1 MKRKLP
7 IILVASSAIMLA
19 ASTIGSTKATLT
31 YMSDNY
37 LAQIDI
43 KSIGV
48 TLTENGND
56 VSWRDYKHKDDDWSE
71 ATGVLLGDMLKNAGD
86 EKLIL
91 DKKYDEKLAV
101 KNSGSIDEYVRVTVQ
116 HYWAD
121 KETGDKL
128 SNLDPSNIQ
137 IDFTNDGWTEDKSA
151 ETTERNVFY
160 YNSILKKGQTSTDF
174 TDKISIS
181 GDIAAIVG
189 QTSQTDDNG
198 LTTITTTY
206 EYDGAQFVLEA
217 TVDAVQTH
225 NAKDAIKSAW
235 GVDVNI
241 SDDGA
246 LSFSA
251 VYWLRRRG
259 AFGLGRCFS
268 GVRGTLHTG

>member
-7 IILVASSAIMLA
+7 IILVASSVIMLA

-128 SNLDPSNIQ
+128 SNLDPPKIQ
-137 IDFTNDGWTEDKSA
+137 IDFTNDGWTEDESA

-174 TDKISIS
+174 TDKSVYP
-181 GDIAAIVG
+181 AILQPLWVRHHRLMI
-189 QTSQTDDNG
+189 TDLQPSLLPMNMMVRA
-198 LTTITTTY
+198 LCWRRLLMQYRHTMRR
-206 EYDGAQFVLEA
+206 AQ
-217 TVDAVQTH
+217 
-225 NAKDAIKSAW
+225 
-235 GVDVNI
+235 
-241 SDDGA
+241 
-246 LSFSA
+246 
-251 VYWLRRRG
+251 LR
-259 AFGLGRCFS
+259 
-268 GVRGTLHTG
+268 VRGVLM

>member
-121 KETGDKL
+121 KETGQ
-128 SNLDPSNIQ
+128 NLIHQ
-137 IDFTNDGWTEDKSA
+137 RYRLT
-151 ETTERNVFY
+151 
-160 YNSILKKGQTSTDF
+160 LQTM
-174 TDKISIS
+174 
-181 GDIAAIVG
+181 VG
-189 QTSQTDDNG
+189 QRIRVLRLQSEMYF
-198 LTTITTTY
+198 TTIL
-206 EYDGAQFVLEA
+206 F
-217 TVDAVQTH
+217 
-225 NAKDAIKSAW
+225 
-235 GVDVNI
+235 
-241 SDDGA
+241 
-246 LSFSA
+246 
-251 VYWLRRRG
+251 
-259 AFGLGRCFS
+259 
-268 GVRGTLHTG
+268 

>member
-128 SNLDPSNIQ
+128 SNLDPSKIQ

-181 GDIAAIVG
+181 AI
-189 QTSQTDDNG
+189 SQLLWVRHHRLMITDLQPSLLPMNMMVRY
-198 LTTITTTY
+198 LCWRQLLMQYRHTMQRT
-206 EYDGAQFVLEA
+206 Q
-217 TVDAVQTH
+217 
-225 NAKDAIKSAW
+225 
-235 GVDVNI
+235 
-241 SDDGA
+241 
-246 LSFSA
+246 
-251 VYWLRRRG
+251 LR
-259 AFGLGRCFS
+259 
-268 GVRGTLHTG
+268 VRGVLM

>member
-7 IILVASSAIMLA
+7 LILVASSAIMLA

-71 ATGVLLGDMLKNAGD
+71 ATGVLLGDMLENAGD

-91 DKKYDEKLAV
+91 DKKYDEKL
-101 KNSGSIDEYVRVTVQ
+101 
-116 HYWAD
+116 
-121 KETGDKL
+121 
-128 SNLDPSNIQ
+128 SNFDPSKIQ
-137 IDFTNDGWTEDKSA
+137 IGFTNDGWTEDESA
-151 ETTERNVFY
+151 KTTERNVFY
-160 YNSILKKGQTSTDF
+160 YNSILKKGQTSPDF
-174 TDKISIS
+174 ADKISIA
-181 GDIAAIVG
+181 GDIATIVD

-206 EYDGAQFVLEA
+206 EYDGALFVLEA

-246 LSFSA
+246 LS
-251 VYWLRRRG
+251 LE
-259 AFGLGRCFS
+259 
-268 GVRGTLHTG
+268 

>member
-71 ATGVLLGDMLKNAGD
+71 ATGVLIGDMLENAGD

-128 SNLDPSNIQ
+128 SNLDPSKIQ

-160 YNSILKKGQTSTDF
+160 YNSILKKGQTSSDF

-181 GDIAAIVG
+181 GDIATIVG

-241 SDDGA
+241 SDDGE
-246 LSFSA
+246 LS
-251 VYWLRRRG
+251 LE
-259 AFGLGRCFS
+259 
-268 GVRGTLHTG
+268 

>member
-101 KNSGSIDEYVRVTVQ
+101 KNSGSIDEYVRVTRRQ
-116 HYWAD
+116 AISFQTLIHQRYRLTLQTMA
-121 KETGDKL
+121 
-128 SNLDPSNIQ
+128 
-137 IDFTNDGWTEDKSA
+137 
-151 ETTERNVFY
+151 
-160 YNSILKKGQTSTDF
+160 GQRMRVLRLQSEMYF
-174 TDKISIS
+174 
-181 GDIAAIVG
+181 
-189 QTSQTDDNG
+189 
-198 LTTITTTY
+198 TTIL
-206 EYDGAQFVLEA
+206 F
-217 TVDAVQTH
+217 
-225 NAKDAIKSAW
+225 
-235 GVDVNI
+235 
-241 SDDGA
+241 
-246 LSFSA
+246 
-251 VYWLRRRG
+251 
-259 AFGLGRCFS
+259 
-268 GVRGTLHTG
+268 

>member
-101 KNSGSIDEYVRVTVQ
+101 KNSGSIDEYVRVSVQ

-181 GDIAAIVG
+181 AIL
-189 QTSQTDDNG
+189 QTLWVRHHRLMITDLQPSLLPMNMMVRN
-198 LTTITTTY
+198 LCWRQLLMQYRHTMQRT
-206 EYDGAQFVLEA
+206 Q
-217 TVDAVQTH
+217 
-225 NAKDAIKSAW
+225 
-235 GVDVNI
+235 
-241 SDDGA
+241 
-246 LSFSA
+246 
-251 VYWLRRRG
+251 LR
-259 AFGLGRCFS
+259 
-268 GVRGTLHTG
+268 VRGVLM

>member
-71 ATGVLLGDMLKNAGD
+71 ATGVLLGD
-86 EKLIL
+86 KLIL

-116 HYWAD
+116 HYWVD

-128 SNLDPSNIQ
+128 SKLDPSKIQ

-160 YNSILKKGQTSTDF
+160 YNSILKKGQTSSDF

-189 QTSQTDDNG
+189 QTTQTDDNG

-206 EYDGAQFVLEA
+206 EYDGALFVLEA

-246 LSFSA
+246 LS
-251 VYWLRRRG
+251 LE
-259 AFGLGRCFS
+259 
-268 GVRGTLHTG
+268 

>member
-128 SNLDPSNIQ
+128 SKLDPSKIQ

-151 ETTERNVFY
+151 GTNRAKCILLQY
-160 YNSILKKGQTSTDF
+160 YFKKGQTSTDF

-181 GDIAAIVG
+181 GDIAALWVRHHRLMI
-189 QTSQTDDNG
+189 TDLQPSLLPMNMMVRN
-198 LTTITTTY
+198 LCWRQLLMQYRHTMQRT
-206 EYDGAQFVLEA
+206 Q
-217 TVDAVQTH
+217 
-225 NAKDAIKSAW
+225 
-235 GVDVNI
+235 
-241 SDDGA
+241 
-246 LSFSA
+246 
-251 VYWLRRRG
+251 LR
-259 AFGLGRCFS
+259 
-268 GVRGTLHTG
+268 VRGVLM

>member
-7 IILVASSAIMLA
+7 IILAASSAIMLA

-128 SNLDPSNIQ
+128 SKLDPSKIQ
-137 IDFTNDGWTEDKSA
+137 IDFTNDGWTEDESA

-174 TDKISIS
+174 QTKSVYPAISQLLWVRHHRLMTTDLPPSLQHMS
-181 GDIAAIVG
+181 MMVR
-189 QTSQTDDNG
+189 
-198 LTTITTTY
+198 
-206 EYDGAQFVLEA
+206 
-217 TVDAVQTH
+217 
-225 NAKDAIKSAW
+225 
-235 GVDVNI
+235 
-241 SDDGA
+241 A
-246 LSFSA
+246 LCWRRLLMQ
-251 VYWLRRRG
+251 YRHTMQRTQLR
-259 AFGLGRCFS
+259 
-268 GVRGTLHTG
+268 VRGVLM

>member
-128 SNLDPSNIQ
+128 SNLIHQ
-137 IDFTNDGWTEDKSA
+137 RYRLTLQTMA
-151 ETTERNVFY
+151 
-160 YNSILKKGQTSTDF
+160 GQRIRVLRLQSEMYF
-174 TDKISIS
+174 
-181 GDIAAIVG
+181 
-189 QTSQTDDNG
+189 
-198 LTTITTTY
+198 TTIL
-206 EYDGAQFVLEA
+206 F
-217 TVDAVQTH
+217 
-225 NAKDAIKSAW
+225 
-235 GVDVNI
+235 
-241 SDDGA
+241 
-246 LSFSA
+246 
-251 VYWLRRRG
+251 
-259 AFGLGRCFS
+259 
-268 GVRGTLHTG
+268 

>member
-101 KNSGSIDEYVRVTVQ
+101 KNSGSIDEYVRVSVQ

-128 SNLDPSNIQ
+128 SNLDPSKIQ

-174 TDKISIS
+174 IDKISIS
-181 GDIAAIVG
+181 GDIAALWVRHHRLMI
-189 QTSQTDDNG
+189 TDLQPSLLPMNMMVRN
-198 LTTITTTY
+198 LCWRQLLMQYRHTMQRT
-206 EYDGAQFVLEA
+206 Q
-217 TVDAVQTH
+217 
-225 NAKDAIKSAW
+225 
-235 GVDVNI
+235 
-241 SDDGA
+241 
-246 LSFSA
+246 
-251 VYWLRRRG
+251 LR
-259 AFGLGRCFS
+259 
-268 GVRGTLHTG
+268 VRGVLM

>member
-128 SNLDPSNIQ
+128 SKLDPSKIQ

-181 GDIAAIVG
+181 GDIAALWVRHHRLMI
-189 QTSQTDDNG
+189 TDLQPSLPPMNMMVRN
-198 LTTITTTY
+198 LCWRQLLMQYRHTMQRT
-206 EYDGAQFVLEA
+206 Q
-217 TVDAVQTH
+217 
-225 NAKDAIKSAW
+225 
-235 GVDVNI
+235 
-241 SDDGA
+241 
-246 LSFSA
+246 
-251 VYWLRRRG
+251 LR
-259 AFGLGRCFS
+259 
-268 GVRGTLHTG
+268 VRGVLM

>member
-128 SNLDPSNIQ
+128 SKLDPSKIQ
-137 IDFTNDGWTEDKSA
+137 IDFTNDGWTEDESA

-181 GDIAAIVG
+181 GDIAAIAVRHHRLMI
-189 QTSQTDDNG
+189 TDLQPSLLPMNMMVRY
-198 LTTITTTY
+198 LCWRQLLMQYRHIMQRT
-206 EYDGAQFVLEA
+206 Q
-217 TVDAVQTH
+217 
-225 NAKDAIKSAW
+225 
-235 GVDVNI
+235 
-241 SDDGA
+241 
-246 LSFSA
+246 
-251 VYWLRRRG
+251 LR
-259 AFGLGRCFS
+259 
-268 GVRGTLHTG
+268 VRGVLM

>member
-71 ATGVLLGDMLKNAGD
+71 AT
-86 EKLIL
+86 
-91 DKKYDEKLAV
+91 
-101 KNSGSIDEYVRVTVQ
+101 RVTVQ

-128 SNLDPSNIQ
+128 SNLDPSKIQ

-246 LSFSA
+246 LS
-251 VYWLRRRG
+251 LE
-259 AFGLGRCFS
+259 
-268 GVRGTLHTG
+268 

>member
-128 SNLDPSNIQ
+128 SNLDPSKIQ

-160 YNSILKKGQTSTDF
+160 YNSILKRVRLHLILQTKSVYPAILQPLWVRHHRLMITDLQPSLLPMNMMVRYLCWRQLLMQYRH
-174 TDKISIS
+174 TM
-181 GDIAAIVG
+181 
-189 QTSQTDDNG
+189 QRTQ
-198 LTTITTTY
+198 
-206 EYDGAQFVLEA
+206 
-217 TVDAVQTH
+217 
-225 NAKDAIKSAW
+225 
-235 GVDVNI
+235 
-241 SDDGA
+241 
-246 LSFSA
+246 
-251 VYWLRRRG
+251 LR
-259 AFGLGRCFS
+259 
-268 GVRGTLHTG
+268 VRGVLM